1 MCVSQKLGNVVK
13 RLTTVKIRS
22 GKKAAEIKAIVEI
35 LFYFNRLETSI
46 EINKATSKE
55 LNDVIRNGFVKS
67 FSLSYILEK

>member
-1 MCVSQKLGNVVK
+1 M
-13 RLTTVKIRS
+13 TTVKIRS

-67 FSLSYILEK
+67 FSLSYILKK

>member
-22 GKKAAEIKAIVEI
+22 GKKAAEIKAIMES